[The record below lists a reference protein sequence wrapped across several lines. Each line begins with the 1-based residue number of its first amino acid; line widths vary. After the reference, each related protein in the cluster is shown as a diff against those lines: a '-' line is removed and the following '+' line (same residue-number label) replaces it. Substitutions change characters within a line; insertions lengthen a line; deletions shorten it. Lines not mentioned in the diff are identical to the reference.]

1 MKIILIFLAALI
13 VTYSWAA
20 KSDELQ
26 SAEQEL
32 KAYYFA
38 AARMNDVEVLKEF
51 TDAGFPVNSANSK
64 GYTALM
70 IATYHGNAEAFHY
83 LISREANTCLSDMN
97 GNTALMAAIF
107 RGEFSMAKTLLSYQC
122 NSEHKNNAGNRA
134 EDFAEIFGR
143 VEILSL
149 LKR

>member
-1 MKIILIFLAALI
+1 MKIILIFLAIII
-13 VTYSWAA
+13 VTYSWTA
-20 KSDELQ
+20 KSDEFR

-38 AARMNDVEVLKEF
+38 AARMNDIEVLKEF
-51 TDAGFPVNSANSK
+51 IDAGFPVNSANSK

-70 IATYHGNAEAFHY
+70 IATYHGKAEAFHY

-122 NSEHKNNAGNRA
+122 NSEHENNAGNRA

-149 LKR
+149 LKK